1 MKLHKKLFV
10 LTSIF
15 IFTCFSSLM
24 AQRGGRFDPNE
35 LILREKQNLYREVA
49 SLSNDQI
56 MLIDDIYDEYAQ
68 SLTELRDEVRK
79 TRNWEEMRPKMQALR
94 AEKDGLMI
102 DVLNENQYAVYQQLS
117 EVQRGNRR
125 REFSPLPY
133 N

>member
-1 MKLHKKLFV
+1 
-10 LTSIF
+10 
-15 IFTCFSSLM
+15 M

-117 EVQRGNRR
+117 ESQRVQGQNRR
-125 REFSPLPY
+125 REFLPPV